1 MYYAD
6 IQMMHMSGTV
16 MQSIPVRQDNAIDQ
30 IVFSLVFD
38 KPFDSQVIERFILL
52 KNNGI
57 EGLPESEVTNSLTIS
72 TGSTQTSIA
81 RREINGVRFYKPPS
95 DETRSAIG
103 ENRNEWDL
111 LAQENQVQLICT
123 LYTSWNDVWSTAQYI
138 LGILN
143 KCVSDDYGLNE
154 FIVQVD
160 DKFMCDKDIDYSID
174 DIFDRTSRYF
184 NLNIL
189 EAGEAW
195 HIYQGW
201 FENVDDMRVLHNLNI
216 STRRD
221 DEMNYI
227 STIIHLM
234 RTAFMAEE
242 EIQLE
247 DFINHAAQN
256 AHQKSKQAMC
266 SILNQ
271 EALNRI
277 GLTDA

>member
-1 MYYAD
+1 MYHTY

-16 MQSIPVRQDNAIDQ
+16 MKSIPARQDNAIDQ

-38 KPFDSQVIERFILL
+38 KPFDSQIIEQLILL
-52 KNNGI
+52 KNDGI
-57 EGLPESEVTNSLTIS
+57 DGLPESEVTKSLTIS
-72 TGSTQTSIA
+72 SGPTQSTIT
-81 RREINGVRFYKPPS
+81 RNEINGVRFYKPPS
-95 DETRSAIG
+95 DQTKSEIG

-111 LAQENQVQLICT
+111 HAQEKSIQLICT
-123 LYTSWNDVWSTAQYI
+123 LYTSWTDVWSTAQDI
-138 LGILN
+138 LGKLN
-143 KCVSDDYGLNE
+143 NCVSDDYEVNE

-160 DKFMCDKDIDYSID
+160 DKFTCDKDIDYSID

-184 NLNIL
+184 SLNVL

-216 STRRD
+216 STSRD

-227 STIIHLM
+227 SSIVHVM
-234 RTAFMAEE
+234 RTAFVSEE
-242 EIQLE
+242 AILHE
-247 DFINHAAQN
+247 DSINHAAQN

-271 EALNRI
+271 DALDRI
-277 GLTDA
+277 GLTDV

>member
-1 MYYAD
+1 
-6 IQMMHMSGTV
+6 
-16 MQSIPVRQDNAIDQ
+16 
-30 IVFSLVFD
+30 
-38 KPFDSQVIERFILL
+38 
-52 KNNGI
+52 
-57 EGLPESEVTNSLTIS
+57 
-72 TGSTQTSIA
+72 
-81 RREINGVRFYKPPS
+81 
-95 DETRSAIG
+95 
-103 ENRNEWDL
+103 
-111 LAQENQVQLICT
+111 
-123 LYTSWNDVWSTAQYI
+123 
-138 LGILN
+138 
-143 KCVSDDYGLNE
+143 
-154 FIVQVD
+154 
-160 DKFMCDKDIDYSID
+160 MCDKDIDYSID